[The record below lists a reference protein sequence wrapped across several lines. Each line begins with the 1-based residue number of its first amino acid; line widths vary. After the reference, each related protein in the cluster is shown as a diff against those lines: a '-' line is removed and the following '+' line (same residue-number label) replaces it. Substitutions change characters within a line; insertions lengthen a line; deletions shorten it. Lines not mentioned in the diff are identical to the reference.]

1 MADSLKIG
9 VVGASGRMGRMLIN
23 IISNTSG
30 CEIAGATEAPDS
42 ESLGEDSGILAGV
55 GENNIP
61 IIDNPKEMFA
71 DVDVVIDFTAPKATI
86 SHVEIATEI
95 GCPIV
100 IGTTG
105 MDDVNISLLK
115 EASKSIP
122 IIRAPNMSAGVNLMF
137 SLARQIAK
145 TLDEEFD
152 IEIFEAHHR
161 HKVDAPSGTALG
173 LGEAAAQGRGVD
185 FDKVKVLSR
194 EGITGERESGKIGF
208 STMRAG
214 DIIGTHTVVFAS
226 QGEQIEITHKATDR
240 AIFARGAVRA
250 AIWISTQSSG
260 LYSMADVLGL
270 SE

>member
-1 MADSLKIG
+1 MCALF
-9 VVGASGRMGRMLIN
+9 V
-23 IISNTSG
+23 
-30 CEIAGATEAPDS
+30 
-42 ESLGEDSGILAGV
+42 ILR
-55 GENNIP
+55 EFRIYS
-61 IIDNPKEMFA
+61 I
-71 DVDVVIDFTAPKATI
+71 
-86 SHVEIATEI
+86 
-95 GCPIV
+95 
-100 IGTTG
+100 
-105 MDDVNISLLK
+105 VNISLLK

>member
-61 IIDNPKEMFA
+61 IIDNPNEMFA

-137 SLARQIAK
+137 SLARQIA
-145 TLDEEFD
+145 
-152 IEIFEAHHR
+152 
-161 HKVDAPSGTALG
+161 
-173 LGEAAAQGRGVD
+173 
-185 FDKVKVLSR
+185 
-194 EGITGERESGKIGF
+194 
-208 STMRAG
+208 
-214 DIIGTHTVVFAS
+214 
-226 QGEQIEITHKATDR
+226 
-240 AIFARGAVRA
+240 
-250 AIWISTQSSG
+250 
-260 LYSMADVLGL
+260 
-270 SE
+270 